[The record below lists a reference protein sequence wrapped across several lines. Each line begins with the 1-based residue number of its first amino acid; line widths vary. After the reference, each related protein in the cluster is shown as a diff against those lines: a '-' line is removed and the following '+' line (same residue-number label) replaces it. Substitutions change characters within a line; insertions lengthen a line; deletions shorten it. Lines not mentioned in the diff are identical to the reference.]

1 MEQSVFLTLFNH
13 PSSFDQRNKL
23 FFPLFLWRKEKR
35 QKKHP
40 PLSVLPL
47 YGEAQLKIADTANFQ
62 VHKSKIG
69 HQSPIFTI
77 FVGLRQNSNAY
88 PRETPR
94 PFRGGVSE
102 ARGGVSLYF
111 SFFTVFTNFFEGAA
125 SP

>member
-47 YGEAQLKIADTANFQ
+47 YGEAQLKIADTANFRFIK
-62 VHKSKIG
+62 VKSGIKARFL
-69 HQSPIFTI
+69 QYLS
-77 FVGLRQNSNAY
+77 AY
-88 PRETPR
+88 
-94 PFRGGVSE
+94 
-102 ARGGVSLYF
+102 ARTLMHIPEKLPAPSG
-111 SFFTVFTNFFEGAA
+111 EG
-125 SP
+125 